1 MTKFTG
7 VDAQF
12 AAIGIKFA
20 EVDVQFARMDAKLA
34 ELRTEMHARFNELI
48 KWLVGTAIAMS
59 ALGITIIALL
69 FNFATSKPLAP
80 SPPSVPAVV
89 APAPVA
95 APTSAPVAGQRR

>member
-1 MTKFTG
+1 
-7 VDAQF
+7 
-12 AAIGIKFA
+12 
-20 EVDVQFARMDAKLA
+20 
-34 ELRTEMHARFNELI
+34 
-48 KWLVGTAIAMS
+48 MS

-80 SPPSVPAVV
+80 SPLSVPAVV